1 MAIVTKR
8 TVMSLY
14 SGQDDIYSHQVRIVL
29 AEKGVNADLLEFPPH
44 APISELL
51 ELNPYG
57 SVPTLIDRDLV
68 LYDASIIMEYL
79 DERFPH
85 PPLFPVYP
93 VARAEARK
101 MMYRI
106 EKDWYSLMQDIQAG
120 DNALAAREQLAF
132 SIVNLEPVFANK
144 PFFLH
149 DEFSMLDCAL
159 APLLWRFPMLG
170 VSVPANAKFLHAYM
184 ERVFTRES
192 FQKSLTEVER
202 QLRAA

>member
-29 AEKGVNADLLEFPPH
+29 AEKGVNADIIVSSQKKP
-44 APISELL
+44 STELL

-57 SVPTLIDRDLV
+57 TMPTLIDRELV
-68 LYDASIIMEYL
+68 LYDAPIIMEYL

-93 VARAEARK
+93 VARAETRK
-101 MMYRI
+101 MLYRI
-106 EKDWYSLMQDIQAG
+106 EKDWYTLMHDILAG
-120 DNALAAREQLAF
+120 TAVDASRERLAS
-132 SIVNLEPVFANK
+132 SIINLEPIFANK
-144 PFFLH
+144 PFFLS

-159 APLLWRFPMLG
+159 APLLWRFQQLK
-170 VSVPANAKFLHAYM
+170 VSLPADAKFVQTYM

-192 FQKSLTEVER
+192 FEKSLTDVER

>member
-29 AEKGVNADLLEFPPH
+29 AEKGVNAEIIICPPH
-44 APISELL
+44 TPSAELF
-51 ELNPYG
+51 EINPYG
-57 SVPTLIDRDLV
+57 STPTLIDRELV
-68 LYDASIIMEYL
+68 LYTANIIMEYL

-101 MMYRI
+101 MLYRI
-106 EKDWYSLMQDIQAG
+106 EKDWYSLLHNIVLGVD
-120 DNALAAREQLAF
+120 AAVSREQLAT
-132 SIVNLEPVFANK
+132 SMINLDPVFASK
-144 PFFLH
+144 PFFLCE
-149 DEFSMLDCAL
+149 EFSMLDCAL
-159 APLLWRFPMLG
+159 APLLWRFHQLEIQL
-170 VSVPANAKFLHAYM
+170 PASARFLHAYM

-192 FQKSLTEVER
+192 FVKSLTDVER
-202 QLRAA
+202 QLRVA